1 MRGLEGLQ
9 HLLGK
14 ALGIGGQGL
23 RRYHPRNLPVAN
35 GGVLSHR
42 GLRQPGHRPSGA
54 WLPTQKGQ
62 PLDVSQ
68 SGPPQIG
75 NMQLPGPGAGPEGI
89 HPHIPRNR
97 SESGIAPAPQES
109 STIRKIRFRPTFP
122 PSQIHMA
129 PRSGS
134 PPNPGSNQLFLHLHC
149 HFQRHLHH
157 VRKGVLP
164 FCGSSLLPGEDVVGN
179 GANAQG
185 PLAISGGI
193 HI

>member
-1 MRGLEGLQ
+1 MFPSPALCR
-9 HLLGK
+9 
-14 ALGIGGQGL
+14 LGICSSRDPAQD
-23 RRYHPRNLPVAN
+23 RRVFT
-35 GGVLSHR
+35 
-42 GLRQPGHRPSGA
+42 
-54 WLPTQKGQ
+54 PTS
-62 PLDVSQ
+62 P
-68 SGPPQIG
+68 
-75 NMQLPGPGAGPEGI
+75 
-89 HPHIPRNR
+89 NR

-109 STIRKIRFRPTFP
+109 STIRKIRFILTFP

-185 PLAISGGI
+185 PACHIGRHSYIMRRPPFQWPECPSFSSHSWRPGPQEPLVVAIESVGGQDI
-193 HI
+193 AHMIPASQLPGRFHCPCQ